1 MLIHAKHPLWAR
13 LSWLL
18 CEKSVSSPPFY
29 EMAIPHFLEQE
40 TEALGNHLFS
50 MSEAG
55 KWQSSDLTRI
65 PLEHH
70 SLHLSAIIWASEF
83 LLRSARCPGGTPSL
97 PALLTQE
104 CSPPP
109 EDIYTGYL

>member
-29 EMAIPHFLEQE
+29 ETAIPHFLEQE
-40 TEALGNHLFS
+40 TEAQGNHLLS

-55 KWQSSDLTRI
+55 KWQSLDLTRFL
-65 PLEHH
+65 LEHH
-70 SLHLSAIIWASEF
+70 NLHLSAVTWASKF
-83 LLRSARCPGGTPSL
+83 LQRPARCPGGTPSL
-97 PALLTQE
+97 PALLTLE
-104 CSPPP
+104 RSPP
-109 EDIYTGYL
+109 EGISTGCL